1 MKSLRLHKVN
11 RSIRSIQ
18 NSKTDDLFLVAASFE
33 PRSIKASSLL
43 TKNSVKKAVIF
54 QYEDTLDSTLGV
66 INTRKL
72 KDLLKSAGVKKKDV
86 LSCNFKDIY
95 SVNKQ
100 FLLWLKN
107 NPINTNHPNISIDIT
122 CFTKLHLLLL
132 LKLLNESIPNVR
144 LRIIYTEPL
153 SYATA
158 FGKTLSHGILD
169 TVYLPFQSGRSTTD
183 LSALILF
190 LGHEHIRAEIIVE
203 ETEPDDIILVIGR
216 PGFSPEMCRMSE
228 KLNRCL
234 LTRIKYDHQFHLA
247 YTSTRDFWD
256 IATFL
261 FNLIS
266 YLYKSKKIST
276 FYIAPLGT
284 KLQVVGLFFALQ
296 NLDPNIRIVITYS
309 IPKRYEKSS
318 YSQGFGPT
326 YSAILDLQLYPETIN
341 IQLENNQYSIKK
353 DM

>member
-1 MKSLRLHKVN
+1 MKSTRLCKVN
-11 RSIRSIQ
+11 RSIQSIQ
-18 NSKTDDLFLVAASFE
+18 NSRADDIYLVAASFE
-33 PRSIKASSLL
+33 PRSIKASSLYE
-43 TKNSVKKAVIF
+43 KNSVNKAVIF
-54 QYEDTLDSTLGV
+54 QYEDTLDSTLGI

-72 KDLLKSAGVKKKDV
+72 KDTLKSVSVQKYDV

-100 FLLWLKN
+100 FRLWLEN
-107 NPINTNHPNISIDIT
+107 NPINSNPPNISIDIS

-132 LKLLNESIPNVR
+132 FRFLKDSIPNAR

-158 FGKTLSHGILD
+158 FGKALSHGILD
-169 TVYLPFQSGRSTTD
+169 TVYLPFQSGRSTND
-183 LSALILF
+183 LSALIMF
-190 LGHEHIRAEIIVE
+190 LGHEHIRAEKIVE
-203 ETEPDDIILVIGR
+203 ETEPDDTILVIGR

-234 LTRIKYDHQFHLA
+234 LTRIKYDHQFHIA
-247 YTSTRDFWD
+247 YTSTRDFWEV
-256 IATFL
+256 ATFL

-266 YLYKSKKIST
+266 YLHKNKKIST

-284 KLQVVGLFFALQ
+284 KLQAVGLYFALQ

-318 YSQGFGPT
+318 YSQGIGPS
-326 YSAILDLQLYPETIN
+326 YSATFNLKIHPETVEVL
-341 IQLENNQYSIKK
+341 LENNQYSIK
-353 DM
+353 DL